1 MSEKGF
7 NPKDLED
14 ICSRPRTKFKMKKAD
29 YKELGRNVLLGSVDV
44 VIGSVSAA
52 FIGAGVLSALSNRST
67 ITDDLYENN
76 SNDGWQNGPQGYGY
90 YMNGIKNKD

>member
-44 VIGSVSAA
+44 AIGCVGAA
-52 FIGAGVLSALSNRST
+52 VLTVGAAGSLKNQSKH
-67 ITDDLYENN
+67 IKN
-76 SNDGWQNGPQGYGY
+76 SRKIEDGFRDGHSGYGY
-90 YMNGIKNKD
+90 YFGDIRSDDK